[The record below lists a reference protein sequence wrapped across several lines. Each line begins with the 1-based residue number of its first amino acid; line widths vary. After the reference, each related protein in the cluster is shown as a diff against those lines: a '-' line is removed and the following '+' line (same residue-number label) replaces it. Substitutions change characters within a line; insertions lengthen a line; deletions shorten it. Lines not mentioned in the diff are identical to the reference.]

1 MSTTPAVAPATRRRK
16 IVPNTNPFFVPLMA
30 PSMIPPAADAGG
42 GPKNRLTKKPMPPS
56 AAAAAAA
63 KGTMLES
70 CPSLTNTPPV
80 YTEAAHLTNDAV
92 GSAQRQTLNTT
103 DIEQPAATSIVG
115 DKAKKRK
122 TGNDPVSRP
131 SKRIDIHVP
140 QNDQLSAKPA
150 AIVGSST
157 SVKLDGAVVMI
168 VRNPHHEDIAV
179 ANPVQEKHN
188 LETTDATSAFDSR
201 KATPTLENEYEPRK
215 DDEENGDIHSPVTSI
230 PAPKPAI
237 ESRRNVTKNTAGIQK
252 SCAKSTT
259 KKVEEPGIIYGRS
272 DRELDT
278 AGRKKCGNLQG
289 GRSLLK
295 KSMKAFAT
303 QHETYTTHMRSVR
316 QTINPT
322 QKAPIRVVG
331 VLPSKE
337 AANPMPAPMTRG
349 ARILKPIHDTALK
362 PAEANEEYVHP
373 EDGNITVVKLPKNS
387 LRVKHQ
393 GTYIPVKELITDCAF
408 HIVWPHVRIM
418 GDFDES
424 HWRLEKQTVTHDERM
439 AMFKANRNKLT
450 QHNRRVGA
458 KNRISKRPGP
468 NARGIDITK
477 TNGNTESPVSALS
490 GSQSSSSSDR
500 VASGRVT
507 KRTGSHKT

>member
-1 MSTTPAVAPATRRRK
+1 MSTTPAVAPATHRRK

-56 AAAAAAA
+56 AAAAA
-63 KGTMLES
+63 KGMLES

-92 GSAQRQTLNTT
+92 GSAQRQTFNTT

-122 TGNDPVSRP
+122 MGNDPVSRP

-168 VRNPHHEDIAV
+168 VRNPHHEDIAT

-188 LETTDATSAFDSR
+188 LETTDAASAFDSR
-201 KATPTLENEYEPRK
+201 KATPTLEDEYEPRK

-230 PAPKPAI
+230 PAPKSAI
-237 ESRRNVTKNTAGIQK
+237 QSRRNVTKNTAGIQK
-252 SCAKSTT
+252 SCAKYTT

-278 AGRKKCGNLQG
+278 AGRKKYGNLQG

-373 EDGNITVVKLPKNS
+373 EDGSITVVKLPKNS

-393 GTYIPVKELITDCAF
+393 GTYIPVEELITDRAF
-408 HIVWPHVRIM
+408 HVVWPHVRIM

-450 QHNRRVGA
+450 QHNRKVGA

-477 TNGNTESPVSALS
+477 TNGNTESVVSALS

-507 KRTGSHKT
+507 KCTGSRKT